1 MFLIKLAKLY
11 LKRKSASSFPS
22 HQFAV
27 SQTNQHKPASGMLRL
42 APYLLILPIIVFHGK
57 SLSFST
63 MCVDAF
69 ADPTHQLC
77 L

>member
-11 LKRKSASSFPS
+11 LKRKSTFVS
-22 HQFAV
+22 HQFPV
-27 SQTNQHKPASGMLRL
+27 SQANQQKSASGMLSL
-42 APYLLILPIIVFHGK
+42 APYLLIIPIIVFHGK

-63 MCVDAF
+63 ISLNAF

-77 L
+77 P